1 MKTFVAKESDIVRK
15 WYVLDA
21 EDKVLGRL
29 ASHIAS
35 RLRGKHKAIFTP
47 HVDTGDFVVVINAD
61 KVKMTGT
68 KWDRKTYY
76 RHTGYV
82 GGLKQ
87 ISARKLKEKRPE
99 ELIRLAVRRMLPK
112 NSLGRLQFKKLKVY
126 GGSEHPHRA
135 QQPEVLEI

>member
-1 MKTFVAKESDIVRK
+1 MKTFIAKEADIVRK
-15 WYVLDA
+15 WVVLDA

-61 KVKMTGT
+61 KIKLTGA
-68 KWDRKTYY
+68 KWDRKYYY
-76 RHTGYV
+76 RYTGYI

-87 ISARKLKEKRPE
+87 ITARKLKEKKPE
-99 ELIRLAVRRMLPK
+99 EIIRLAVKRMLPK
-112 NSLGRLQFKKLKVY
+112 NSLGRDQFKKLKVY
-126 GGSEHPHRA
+126 EGSEHPHEA
-135 QQPEVLEI
+135 QQPEMLEI